1 MTQSD
6 TLMSLTKRLAS
17 DERLELLEM
26 FKASVAIERLAP
38 TAFDHGAA
46 VIASSSR
53 WPHKNKEDFT
63 ITIIDGNGA
72 KLVTVV
78 GEAIPDE
85 LFASYKNRIVKN

>member
-1 MTQSD
+1 MHEEI
-6 TLMSLTKRLAS
+6 KRLLDKREADQAES
-17 DERLELLEM
+17 TKLHAEL
-26 FKASVAIERLAP
+26 KASLAIQRIAP
-38 TAFDHGAA
+38 TAFDHGLAR
-46 VIASSSR
+46 IASESR

-85 LFASYKNRIVKN
+85 LFASYKNRIIKN